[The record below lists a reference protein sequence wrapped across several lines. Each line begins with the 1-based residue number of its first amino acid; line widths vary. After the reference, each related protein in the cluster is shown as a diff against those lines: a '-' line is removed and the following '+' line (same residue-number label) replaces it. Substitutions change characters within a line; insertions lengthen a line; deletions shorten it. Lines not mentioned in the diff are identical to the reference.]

1 MRLYDDI
8 AIVAKKCGAR
18 KVVLFGS
25 RARGDNRSNSDI
37 DVAVYGMPESQRGIF
52 ATELEKIP
60 TLLKIDIVHVSEAMN
75 EKFLQNIECDGVL
88 LMGRFFDKYEKYLQ
102 AVERLN
108 EAVQDY
114 EKTPI
119 ESIKDGV
126 IQRFEFTT
134 ELAWKTLR
142 EYLIDQGYV
151 ELNSPK
157 SVLNQSF
164 VIGLFSDERVWLNII
179 NDRNMT
185 SHIYDEKTADE
196 IFQRIKKQYVEEFEN
211 LKSKLGQKK

>member
-52 ATELEKIP
+52 ATELEKLP
-60 TLLKIDIVHVSEAMN
+60 TLLKIDVVHVSEAMN
-75 EKFLQNIECDGVL
+75 GKFLQNIECDGVL

-102 AVERLN
+102 AVERLS

-179 NDRNMT
+179 NDRNIT

-196 IFQRIKKQYVEEFEN
+196 IFQRIKNQYVEEFEK

>member
-52 ATELEKIP
+52 AAELEKLP
-60 TLLKIDIVHVSEAMN
+60 TLLKIDVVHVSEAMN
-75 EKFLQNIECDGVL
+75 GKFLQNIECDGVL

-119 ESIKDGV
+119 ASIKDGV

-196 IFQRIKKQYVEEFEN
+196 IFQRIKNQYVEEFEK

>member
-164 VIGLFSDERVWLNII
+164 VIGLLSDEIIWLNII
-179 NDRNMT
+179 NDRNIT

-196 IFQRIKKQYVEEFEN
+196 IFQRIKNQYVAEFAN
-211 LKSKLGQKK
+211 LKDKLGQKN

>member
-1 MRLYDDI
+1 MRLYGDI

-37 DVAVYGMPESQRGIF
+37 DVAVYGMPDSQRGIF

-196 IFQRIKKQYVEEFEN
+196 IFQRIKNQYVEEFEK

>member
-8 AIVAKKCGAR
+8 AIMAKKCGAR

-196 IFQRIKKQYVEEFEN
+196 IFQRIKNQYVEEFEK

>member
-37 DVAVYGMPESQRGIF
+37 DVAVYGMPDSQRGIF

-196 IFQRIKKQYVEEFEN
+196 IFQRIKNQYVEEFEK

>member
-196 IFQRIKKQYVEEFEN
+196 IFQRIKNQYVEEFEK